1 MLRVT
6 AIALLVVAA
15 FAAAAPVYAAVGA
28 CDPHAC
34 GKKAQATRLVDAN
47 ADCCPPAACV
57 QSTTTA
63 NQPNRQLETVP
74 QRQVTKLAAITP
86 SAVVLVTSAARPAV
100 DSGIAAPPPSSR
112 ARLAQLA
119 TLLI

>member
-1 MLRVT
+1 MLRAT

-15 FAAAAPVYAAVGA
+15 FAAAAPVYAAAGA

-34 GKKAQATRLVDAN
+34 CKKPQATKLVN
-47 ADCCPPAACV
+47 GKGDCCPPAACV
-57 QSTTTA
+57 QTMPTA
-63 NQPNRQLETVP
+63 NQPNRQFETVP
-74 QRQVTKLAAITP
+74 QRQATKLDAITP
-86 SAVVLVTSAARPAV
+86 SVIVLVTTAARPAI
-100 DSGIAAPPPSSR
+100 DSEVAATPPSSR

>member
-34 GKKAQATRLVDAN
+34 CKKAHATKLTAGGE
-47 ADCCPPAACV
+47 CCPPAACV
-57 QSTTTA
+57 RSTNTA
-63 NQPNRQLETVP
+63 NQPNGQFEIVP
-74 QRQVTKLAAITP
+74 QRQAAKLDAITP
-86 SAVVLVTSAARPAV
+86 SVIVLVTNTARPAI
-100 DSGIAAPPPSSR
+100 DSEVAAPPPSSR